1 MNAADTVTV
10 ETGTADTGTADTG
23 TADTQPP
30 ALKEQLQRA
39 NRRARWKALG
49 LVAPL
54 LVFLL
59 ITFVLPIFSMLTRS
73 VYAPVF
79 ADVMPQVSE
88 AVRGWDGKDLP
99 DEAVFAALVADMSAA
114 RADRTMGQAATRM
127 NYEIPGTRSL
137 FMRSARRVA
146 HIQAPYSESLPA
158 LDARWGSRDVWA
170 AIQRVSH
177 PLTPTFYLSAV
188 DRALDADGSIVL
200 NPPEQRL
207 YIDLFWRTLWV
218 SALVMALCLALGF
231 PIAYLM
237 AHMPSPRANLL
248 MILVLL
254 PFWTSLLV
262 RTTAWI
268 ALLQTQGVVNDL
280 FVWSGL
286 VADNGRIQLIYN
298 QTGTIIAMTHILLPF
313 TVLPLYAVMRGIPPS
328 LTRAAIS
335 LGASPSVAFLRVYL
349 PLTAPGVG
357 AGAVL
362 VFILA
367 GGYYIT
373 PALVGGRTGQLIS
386 NLIAF
391 HMQESLNWGL
401 AAALG
406 ALLLAGVLALYWLY
420 DQLVGIDKMRLG

>member
-1 MNAADTVTV
+1 MSAADAA
-10 ETGTADTGTADTG
+10 GPDA
-23 TADTQPP
+23 PP
-30 ALKEQLQRA
+30 QALKRQLQRA
-39 NRRARWKALG
+39 NRVARWKALG

-59 ITFVLPIFSMLTRS
+59 ITFIVPIFSMLTRS

-79 ADVMPQVSE
+79 ADVLPQVSA
-88 AVRGWDGKDLP
+88 AVQAWDGDGVP
-99 DEAVFAALVADMSAA
+99 DEAVFAALAADMAAA
-114 RADRTMGQAATRM
+114 RANRTMGQAATRM
-127 NYEIPGTRSL
+127 NYEVPGTRSL
-137 FMRSARRVA
+137 FMRSSRQVA
-146 HIQAPYSESLPA
+146 QLSAPFRESLPA
-158 LDARWGSRDVWA
+158 LDERWGDRDIWA
-170 AIQRVSH
+170 AIKRASQ
-177 PLTPTFYLSAV
+177 PLTATYYLSAV
-188 DRALDADGSIVL
+188 DRTLDADGAIVL
-200 NPPEQRL
+200 NAEEQRL
-207 YIDLFWRTLWV
+207 YVQLFWRTLWV

-237 AHMPSPRANLL
+237 AHMPPARANLL
-248 MILVLL
+248 MVLVLL

-268 ALLQTQGVVNDL
+268 ALLQTQGVLNDL
-280 FVWSGL
+280 FVWFGL
-286 VADNGRIQLIYN
+286 VSEDGRIQLIYN
-298 QTGTIIAMTHILLPF
+298 QIGTIIAMTHILLPF

-328 LTRAAIS
+328 LTRAALS
-335 LGASPSVAFLRVYL
+335 LGASPTTAFMRVYL

-367 GGYYIT
+367 VGYYIT

-420 DQLVGIDKMRLG
+420 DRLVGIDKMRLG

>member
-1 MNAADTVTV
+1 MTAAD
-10 ETGTADTGTADTG
+10 AALRDT
-23 TADTQPP
+23 PP
-30 ALKEQLQRA
+30 PELKQQLQRA
-39 NRRARWKALG
+39 NRLARWKALG

-54 LVFLL
+54 LIFLL
-59 ITFVLPIFSMLTRS
+59 VTFIVPIFSMLTRS
-73 VYAPVF
+73 VYSPVF
-79 ADVMPQVSE
+79 ADVMPLASE
-88 AVRGWDGKDLP
+88 AVQTWDGVGTP
-99 DEAVFAALVADMSAA
+99 DEEVFAALVTDMIAA
-114 RADRTMGQAATRM
+114 RASRTIGQAATRM

-137 FMRSARRVA
+137 VMRTSRRVA
-146 HIQAPYSESLPA
+146 KLEAPFSESLPE
-158 LDARWGSRDVWA
+158 LDARWGERDTWA
-170 AIQRVSH
+170 AIKRVAE
-177 PLTPTFYLSAV
+177 PVTPTFYLSAI
-188 DRALDADGSIVL
+188 DRSQTTDGSIVL
-200 NPPEQRL
+200 NAEEQRL
-207 YIDLFWRTLWV
+207 YVQLFWRTLWV
-218 SALVMALCLALGF
+218 SALVMVLCLALGF

-237 AHMPSPRANLL
+237 AHMPSARANLL

-268 ALLQTQGVVNDL
+268 ALLQTQGVLNDL
-280 FVWSGL
+280 MVWTGMVSE
-286 VADNGRIQLIYN
+286 DGRIQLIYN
-298 QTGTIIAMTHILLPF
+298 QIGTIVAMTHILLPF

-328 LTRAAIS
+328 LTRAALS
-335 LGASPSVAFLRVYL
+335 LGATPTTAFMRVYL
-349 PLTAPGVG
+349 PLTAPGIG

-367 GGYYIT
+367 VGYYIT

-420 DQLVGIDKMRLG
+420 DRLVGIDKMRLG

>member
-1 MNAADTVTV
+1 MSTAEAAGHD
-10 ETGTADTGTADTG
+10 A
-23 TADTQPP
+23 PP
-30 ALKEQLQRA
+30 QALKRQLQRA
-39 NRRARWKALG
+39 NRLARWKALG

-59 ITFVLPIFSMLTRS
+59 VTFIVPIFSMLTRS
-73 VYAPVF
+73 AYAPVF

-88 AVRGWDGKDLP
+88 AVQAWDGEGVP
-99 DEAVFAALVADMSAA
+99 DETVFVALVADMTAA
-114 RADRTMGQAATRM
+114 RANRTMGQAATRM

-137 FMRSARRVA
+137 MMRSARRVA
-146 HIQAPYSESLPA
+146 QLDAPYGQSLPA
-158 LDARWGSRDVWA
+158 FDARWGERDTWA
-170 AIQRVSH
+170 AIKRVSQ
-177 PLTPTFYLSAV
+177 PVTATFYLSAV
-188 DRALDADGSIVL
+188 DRTFNADGAIVL
-200 NPPEQRL
+200 NAEEQRL
-207 YIDLFWRTLWV
+207 YVQLFWRTLWV
-218 SALVMALCLALGF
+218 SALVMGLCLLLGF

-237 AHMPSPRANLL
+237 AHMPPARANLL

-268 ALLQTQGVVNDL
+268 ALLQTQGVLNDL
-280 FVWSGL
+280 LVWAGL
-286 VADNGRIQLIYN
+286 VSEDGRIQLIYN
-298 QTGTIIAMTHILLPF
+298 QIGTIIAMTHILLPF

-328 LTRAAIS
+328 LTRAAMS
-335 LGASPSVAFLRVYL
+335 LGASPAVAFLRVYL

-357 AGAVL
+357 AGAIL

-367 GGYYIT
+367 VGYYIT

-420 DQLVGIDKMRLG
+420 DRLIGVDKMRLG

>member
-1 MNAADTVTV
+1 MS
-10 ETGTADTGTADTG
+10 TAEAVRSDA
-23 TADTQPP
+23 PP
-30 ALKEQLQRA
+30 QALKRQLQRA
-39 NRRARWKALG
+39 NRLARWKALG

-59 ITFVLPIFSMLTRS
+59 ITFIVPIDSMLTRS
-73 VYAPVF
+73 VYAPGF

-88 AVRGWDGKDLP
+88 VVQAWDGRGLP
-99 DEAVFAALVADMSAA
+99 DETVFAALAADMVAA

-127 NYEIPGTRSL
+127 NYEMPGTRSL
-137 FMRSARRVA
+137 FMRSARQA
-146 HIQAPYSESLPA
+146 AQLEAPYSDSLPA
-158 LDARWGSRDVWA
+158 LDARWGSRDTWA
-170 AIQRVSH
+170 AIQRVSQ
-177 PLTPTFYLSAV
+177 PLTTTFYLSAV
-188 DRALDADGSIVL
+188 DRTLDADGAIVL
-200 NPPEQRL
+200 NAEEQRL
-207 YIDLFWRTLWV
+207 YVQLFWRTLWV
-218 SALVMALCLALGF
+218 SALVMVLCLALGF

-237 AHMPSPRANLL
+237 AHMPPARANLL

-268 ALLQTQGVVNDL
+268 ALLQTQGVLNDL
-280 FVWSGL
+280 FVWFGL
-286 VADNGRIQLIYN
+286 VSEDGRIQLIYN
-298 QTGTIIAMTHILLPF
+298 QIGTIVAMTHILLPF

-328 LTRAAIS
+328 LTRAALS
-335 LGASPSVAFLRVYL
+335 LGASPATAFVRVYL
-349 PLTAPGVG
+349 PLTAPGLG

-367 GGYYIT
+367 VGYYIT

-420 DQLVGIDKMRLG
+420 DRLVGIDKMRLG

>member
-1 MNAADTVTV
+1 MSAADAASPDV
-10 ETGTADTGTADTG
+10 
-23 TADTQPP
+23 PP
-30 ALKEQLQRA
+30 QALKRQLQRA
-39 NRRARWKALG
+39 NRLARWKALG

-59 ITFVLPIFSMLTRS
+59 ISFILPIFSMLTRS

-79 ADVMPQVSE
+79 SEVLPKVSE
-88 AVRGWDGKDLP
+88 AVQTWDGEGLP
-99 DEAVFAALVADMSAA
+99 DEPVFAALAADMTAA
-114 RADRTMGQAATRM
+114 HANRTMGRAATRM

-146 HIQAPYSESLPA
+146 QLEAPFSESLPT
-158 LDARWGSRDVWA
+158 LDARWGSRDTWA
-170 AIQRVSH
+170 AIQRVAQ
-177 PLTPTFYLSAV
+177 PVTATFYLSAV
-188 DRALDADGSIVL
+188 DRTLDADGTIVL
-200 NPPEQRL
+200 NPEDQRL
-207 YIDLFWRTLWV
+207 YVQLFWRTLWV
-218 SALVMALCLALGF
+218 SALVMVLCLALGF

-237 AHMPSPRANLL
+237 AHLSPARANLL

-268 ALLQTQGVVNDL
+268 ALLQTQGVLNDL
-280 FVWSGL
+280 FVWFGL
-286 VADNGRIQLIYN
+286 VSNDGRIQLIYN
-298 QTGTIIAMTHILLPF
+298 QIGTIIAMTHILLPF

-328 LTRAAIS
+328 LTRAALS
-335 LGASPSVAFLRVYL
+335 LGASPAVAFLRVYL
-349 PLTAPGVG
+349 PLTAPGIG

-367 GGYYIT
+367 IGYYIT

-420 DQLVGIDKMRLG
+420 DRLVGIDKMRLG

>member
-1 MNAADTVTV
+1 MSAADAA
-10 ETGTADTGTADTG
+10 GPDA
-23 TADTQPP
+23 PP
-30 ALKEQLQRA
+30 QALKRQLQRA
-39 NRRARWKALG
+39 NRVARWKALG

-59 ITFVLPIFSMLTRS
+59 ITFIVPIFSMLTRS

-79 ADVMPQVSE
+79 AEVLPQVSA
-88 AVRGWDGKDLP
+88 AVQVWDGDGVP
-99 DEAVFAALVADMSAA
+99 DETVFAALAADMAAA
-114 RADRTMGQAATRM
+114 RANRTMGQAATRM
-127 NYEIPGTRSL
+127 NYEVPGTRSL
-137 FMRSARRVA
+137 LMRSSRQVA
-146 HIQAPYSESLPA
+146 QLNAPFSESLPA
-158 LDARWGSRDVWA
+158 LDERWGDRDIWA
-170 AIQRVSH
+170 AIKRASQ
-177 PLTPTFYLSAV
+177 PLTTTYYLSAV
-188 DRALDADGSIVL
+188 DRTLNADGAIVL
-200 NPPEQRL
+200 NAEDQRL
-207 YIDLFWRTLWV
+207 YVQLFWRTLWV

-237 AHMPSPRANLL
+237 AHLPPARANLL
-248 MILVLL
+248 MVMVLL

-268 ALLQTQGVVNDL
+268 ALLQTQGVLNDL
-280 FVWSGL
+280 FVWFGL
-286 VADNGRIQLIYN
+286 VPDDGRVQLIYN
-298 QTGTIIAMTHILLPF
+298 QIGTIIAMTHILLPF

-328 LTRAAIS
+328 LTRAAMS
-335 LGASPSVAFLRVYL
+335 LGASPATAFMRVYL

-367 GGYYIT
+367 VGYYIT

-420 DQLVGIDKMRLG
+420 DRLVGIDKMRLG